1 MGNEGMVDEQ
11 TGSKSC
17 GRMGGRVAGAAGGS
31 KARRGSAIIILTT
44 GLGSDTSHKV
54 VAHTSEC

>member
-1 MGNEGMVDEQ
+1 MGNEGMVSEQ
-11 TGSKSC
+11 NDSKSC

-31 KARRGSAIIILTT
+31 KANRGSATIILTT

-54 VAHTSEC
+54 A

>member
-1 MGNEGMVDEQ
+1 MGNEDMVSVQND
-11 TGSKSC
+11 SKSC

-31 KARRGSAIIILTT
+31 KANRGSATIILTT

-54 VAHTSEC
+54 A